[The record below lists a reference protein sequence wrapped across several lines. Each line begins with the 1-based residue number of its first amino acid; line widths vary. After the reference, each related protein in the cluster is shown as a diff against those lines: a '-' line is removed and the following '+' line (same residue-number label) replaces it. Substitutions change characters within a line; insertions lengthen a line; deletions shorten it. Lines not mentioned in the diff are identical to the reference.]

1 MELFMDSITIIKL
14 GEKLVQELELN
25 AHVDTLA
32 RWMAHYI
39 AELIEQVKNTTGEEQ
54 EKYQKE
60 CADIILK
67 LWNHIDRVPNIDTPL
82 RSFSTISN
90 MLEKIT
96 SDNPYKYFHE
106 KYEDNDNVYL
116 LLAQRVDS
124 LAKNIVRLSLGLAI
138 GEATEIEKEWLKFD
152 MLEDVVNI
160 NKAYSYIENEIEV
173 VNNEV
178 DISQIEKEKLR
189 QKIEEFNNILK
200 LINF

>member
-1 MELFMDSITIIKL
+1 MDSITIIKL

-39 AELIEQVKNTTGEEQ
+39 AELIEQVKNTTGEEK

-60 CADIILK
+60 CANIILK
-67 LWNHIDRVPNIDTPL
+67 LWTHIDQVPNINIPL
-82 RSFSTISN
+82 RSFSSIAN

-96 SDNPYKYFHE
+96 SDNTYKYFHE
-106 KYEDNDNVYL
+106 KYENNDNIYL
-116 LLAQRVDS
+116 LLAQRVDL
-124 LAKNIVRLSLGLAI
+124 LAKNIVRLSFGLAI
-138 GEATEIEKEWLKFD
+138 GEAAVTEKEWLKFD
-152 MLEDVVNI
+152 MLEDIVNI
-160 NKAYSYIENEIEV
+160 NRIYSYIENEIEI

-189 QKIEEFNNILK
+189 QKIEEFNDILK